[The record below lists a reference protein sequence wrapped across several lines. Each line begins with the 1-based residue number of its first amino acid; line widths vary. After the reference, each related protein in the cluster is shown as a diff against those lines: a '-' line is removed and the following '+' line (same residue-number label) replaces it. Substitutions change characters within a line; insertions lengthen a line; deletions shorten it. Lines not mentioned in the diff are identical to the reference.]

1 MSEEKVGRLGYNTEN
16 DRFGVLVED
25 LWENDGLHCGEILE
39 IWYNEGWFF
48 DRIEKFGEWYLV
60 FSGLKG
66 DKLEGV
72 KVRIND

>member
-1 MSEEKVGRLGYNTEN
+1 MDEGKIGILGYNVVN
-16 DRFGVLVED
+16 DRFGILIGD
-25 LWENDGLHCGEILE
+25 LWEDEGLHCGETFE
-39 IWYNEGWFF
+39 VWHNEEWIA
-48 DRIEKFGEWYLV
+48 DRIEKSGEWYLV